1 MSVDGAENVR
11 PNGGRSLRSAAGV
24 AAIVL
29 FVGGIV
35 AVVVGMIMLVVA
47 VIDVASDDGAR
58 RDSVVE
64 IALPG
69 DEMVDLEPGSYVVL
83 ALGEGL
89 VGSTYNQV
97 KGRMDPVRGPF
108 AAPRIVVTSPDG
120 AELEL
125 GATRVETLEDRP
137 GTDAAS
143 LVEFTV
149 RDSGMYTITAEPAAD
164 STGGPVTSVI
174 LRESDGLAGF
184 GIGDFVVGFVMVFAG
199 GTAVL
204 LGVLLGVASLFRRR
218 G

>member
-24 AAIVL
+24 VAIVL
-29 FVGGIV
+29 FVGGVV

-64 IALPG
+64 IALLG
-69 DEMVDLEPGSYVVL
+69 DEIVDLESGSYVVL

-97 KGRMDPVRGPF
+97 KDRMDPVRGPF
-108 AAPRIVVTSPDG
+108 AAPRIVVTGPDG
-120 AELEL
+120 VELEL
-125 GATRVETLEDRP
+125 GSPRVETLEDRP

-149 RDSGMYTITAEPAAD
+149 RDSGMYTITVAPAAD
-164 STGGPVTSVI
+164 STDGPVTSVI

-199 GTAVL
+199 GSAVL

>member
-1 MSVDGAENVR
+1 MSVDGAGRVR
-11 PNGGRSLRSAAGV
+11 PSGDRSRWSAAGV

-35 AVVVGMIMLVVA
+35 AAVVGMIMLVVA
-47 VIDVASDDGAR
+47 MIGVASDDGAR

-64 IALPG
+64 ISMPG
-69 DEMVDLEPGSYVVL
+69 DEIVDLDPGSYTVL

-89 VGSTYNQV
+89 VGSSFNPV
-97 KGRMDPVRGPF
+97 KDRMDPVRGPF
-108 AAPRIVVTSPDG
+108 AAPRIVVTGPEG
-120 AELEL
+120 VELEL
-125 GATRVETLEDRP
+125 GSPRVETLEDRP

-149 RDSGMYTITAEPAAD
+149 RDSGMYTVSVEPAAD

-174 LRESDGLAGF
+174 LRESGGLAGF
-184 GIGDFVVGFVMVFAG
+184 GIGDFVVGFGLVFAG

-204 LGVLLGVASLFRRR
+204 LGVLLGVVSLFRRR